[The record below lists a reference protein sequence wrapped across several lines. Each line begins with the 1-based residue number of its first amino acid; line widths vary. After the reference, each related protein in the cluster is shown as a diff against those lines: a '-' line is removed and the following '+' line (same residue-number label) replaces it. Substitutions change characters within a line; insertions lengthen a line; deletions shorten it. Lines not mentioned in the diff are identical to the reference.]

1 MRTNYINYRII
12 VIVIAVITYANTVF
26 SQTAPAHIG
35 LIYPLSS
42 NGKNAANYTNHF
54 SLNIIAGVSKAETGV
69 AIAGISNIIK
79 DSATRLQVAG
89 FSNHIG
95 SASHSA
101 QFAGFMNQV
110 KNSTS
115 GSQIAGFM
123 NLDGSMKGF
132 QAAGYANF
140 VKGDVDGTQIAGFM
154 NTARSNTQAQ
164 VAGFGNFS
172 GSAKAQIAGFM
183 NKATEVNTQI
193 GGFIN
198 IAKKV
203 KGVQVGFINIADSSA
218 CPIGVINIVKG
229 GEKQVSLSIDES
241 ATMIAAFKSGG
252 RILYGI
258 LGVGYNLKDNP
269 DPLYAIQAGIGAHSP
284 QLFPHFRINVEAK
297 NTFMTNLKSSAYYN
311 RQSLGA
317 YAAYSFGR
325 FEIYA
330 GPTFNYLETED
341 GLGQDLVGHYIWSEH
356 VRYNRFH
363 AIYVGAAG
371 GVQVRL

>member
-1 MRTNYINYRII
+1 MRTNNINYRII
-12 VIVIAVITYANTVF
+12 AIIITVITYANNAF

-35 LIYPLSS
+35 LVYPLSS
-42 NGKNAANYTNHF
+42 NGKNAAAYTNHF
-54 SLNIIAGVSKAETGV
+54 SLNVIAGVSKSETGV
-69 AIAGISNIIK
+69 AVAGISNIIK
-79 DSATRLQVAG
+79 DSATRLQIAG

-95 SASHSA
+95 SATRSA
-101 QFAGFMNQV
+101 QFAGFMNRV
-110 KNSTS
+110 KNNTS
-115 GSQIAGFM
+115 GSQVAGFM

-132 QAAGYANF
+132 QAAGYANY
-140 VKGDVDGTQIAGFM
+140 VNGDADGTQIAGFM

-172 GSAKAQIAGFM
+172 GKAEIQIAGFM
-183 NKATEVNTQI
+183 NKATDVHTQI

-198 IAKKV
+198 VAKKV
-203 KGVQVGFINIADSSA
+203 RGVQVGFINVADSNE

-252 RILYGI
+252 RVLYGI
-258 LGVGYNLKDNP
+258 LGVGYNLKNNP
-269 DPLYAIQAGIGAHSP
+269 DPLYAVKAGIGAHSP
-284 QLFPHFRINVEAK
+284 QLFPHFRVNVEAT
-297 NTFMTNLKSSAYYN
+297 NTFITNLKGAAYYN

-325 FEIYA
+325 FEVFA

-341 GLGQDLVGHYIWSEH
+341 GLGQDLVGHYIWSEN

-363 AIYVGAAG
+363 AIYVGASG